1 MTDEKK
7 IPITVFEISKHFIMP
22 NTSSLLPVLEDISF
36 TVEKGRFIS
45 IIGESGCGKTT
56 LLRMLAGL
64 DFPVRGDIYR
74 YGEKVRAPNAKCG
87 IMFQQDTLFPFLSVY
102 ENVAF
107 GPRLLKNYNKKRI
120 DELLQMVSVEEFA
133 KTYPNHL
140 SGGLKQ
146 RVSLARS
153 LANEPDILL
162 LDEPLGAL
170 DAFTRMKLQDEL
182 INIWQKR
189 RNTMVMI
196 THDIDEA
203 VYLSDTVIILTP
215 RPARIKQT
223 IMIDLPYP
231 RDRSNNHIISLR
243 NSILRA
249 LYFGRNAG

>member
-1 MTDEKK
+1 MSDKK
-7 IPITVFEISKHFIMP
+7 DISIAVNKVSKYFIIP
-22 NTSSLLPVLEDISF
+22 NTYSLLPVLEDISF
-36 TVEKGRFIS
+36 TVEKGHFIS

-64 DFPVRGDIYR
+64 DFPVSGEIYL
-74 YGEKVRAPNAKCG
+74 YGEKIKAPNAKCG
-87 IMFQQDTLFPFLSVY
+87 IMFQQDTLFPFLNVY

-107 GPRLLKNYNKKRI
+107 GPRLLKKYNKHQI
-120 DELLQMVSVEEFA
+120 DNLLRMVRVEEFA

-170 DAFTRMKLQDEL
+170 DAFTRVKLQDEL

-189 RNTMVMI
+189 KNTMVMI

-203 VYLSDTVIILTP
+203 VYLSDTVIVLTP
-215 RPARIKQT
+215 RPACIKTT
-223 IMIDLPYP
+223 ISVDLSYP
-231 RDRSNNHIISLR
+231 RDRANAQFILLR
-243 NSILRA
+243 NTILNA
-249 LYFGRNAG
+249 LYFDRNTK